1 MTNVSTGDNQTS
13 QDRQASSATGLA
25 ESDQTVP
32 QSSIGESDP
41 AFLLKLLIVSFAGM
55 PIGAVDELAGGRHV
69 SQGHSLIAF
78 IWCRVGSSEVRQSL
92 ARYSF
97 SAKSASRL
105 DFHLCTMRSFRYIL
119 DNEEQRVSVRA
130 RCHKQ
135 ITGKVLRCHT

>member
-55 PIGAVDELAGGRHV
+55 PIGAVDELAGGV
-69 SQGHSLIAF
+69 DCSLFVMFLKGTHSLPSYGAGSAAVKYGSLLLDTPFQPSLPLALTFICAPCVAF
-78 IWCRVGSSEVRQSL
+78 GIFLTV
-92 ARYSF
+92 
-97 SAKSASRL
+97 KS
-105 DFHLCTMRSFRYIL
+105 
-119 DNEEQRVSVRA
+119 NESV
-130 RCHKQ
+130 
-135 ITGKVLRCHT
+135 